1 MGNAVFVILI
11 VLAALGAVVAL
22 VRGIVTFLRTTE
34 EDLKSGATGPSQ
46 SSLKQNRMM
55 MQRVTFQ
62 ALAILLV
69 ALLLLL
75 NSGHH

>member
-46 SSLKQNRMM
+46 SSLRQNRMM